1 MERWPDGTAKSMN
14 NGFTANLDGEQSSF
28 VGCNGFRPASKGGTK
43 SRSQVASK
51 TRESV
56 EAAGKNIGTIVG
68 LSKKTD
74 VIAPYPSKLRV
85 RG

>member
-14 NGFTANLDGEQSSF
+14 NGFTAHLDGEQSSF
-28 VGCNGFRPASKGGTK
+28 VGQDGFRPARKGGNT
-43 SRSQVASK
+43 SRSETATK
-51 TRESV
+51 TREKA
-56 EAAGKNIGTIVG
+56 EKDGKNIGTIVG